1 MKNMIST
8 LVIACIISIN
18 AKADHRLSDL
28 HIRKFDNAPV
38 LVQFEN
44 QFVENPG
51 PVKVI
56 NNLEGGRY
64 RLKIWT
70 LRHGHGHGHSNGHRR
85 LVYNGFIDVPGGAEV
100 RAILTRHNTIRIN
113 QVIPNFV
120 PVHVNPIC
128 DPHVPFHPFPVGYQA
143 SNCIMSPSEFNAL
156 LNTID
161 NQPFEST
168 RMTIAKQV
176 IRDRNVITTDQV
188 AALMHLMSFESS
200 KLELSKFAYEYTI
213 DRHKYFQLFNEFSF
227 DSSVRSLSEYMDR
240 FS

>member
-8 LVIACIISIN
+8 LVIACIVSIHAN
-18 AKADHRLSDL
+18 ADHRLSDL
-28 HIRKFDNAPV
+28 HIRKFDNAPF
-38 LVQFEN
+38 LVQLEN
-44 QFVENPG
+44 EFLGQPG

-64 RLKIWT
+64 RIKIWT
-70 LRHGHGHGHSNGHRR
+70 FRHGHPYSNGHRR
-85 LVYNGFIDVPGGAEV
+85 LAYNGFIDVPSGAEV
-100 RAILTRHNTIRIN
+100 RAMLTRHNTIRIN

-128 DPHVPFHPFPVGYQA
+128 DPYVPFNPHPVGYQ
-143 SNCIMSPSEFNAL
+143 SPNCIMNPSEFNAL

-161 NQPFEST
+161 HQSFEST
-168 RMTIAKQV
+168 KMTIARQA
-176 IRDRNVITTDQV
+176 IRDRNVITTAQI
-188 AALMHLMSFESS
+188 AALMNMMSFESS

-227 DSSVRSLSEYMDR
+227 DSSVRALSEFMDR

>member
-1 MKNMIST
+1 MIST
-8 LVIACIISIN
+8 LVIACIVSIN
-18 AKADHRLSDL
+18 ANADHRLSDL

-44 QFVENPG
+44 QFVDNPG

-56 NNLEGGRY
+56 NNLESGRY

-70 LRHGHGHGHSNGHRR
+70 LRNGHPYSNGHRR
-85 LVYNGFIDVPGGAEV
+85 LVYNGFIDVPAGAEV
-100 RAILTRHNTIRIN
+100 RAMLTRHNTIRIN
-113 QVIPNFV
+113 QIIPNFV
-120 PVHVNPIC
+120 PVHVNPVY
-128 DPHVPFHPFPVGYQA
+128 DPYVPVNYQPVGCQDH
-143 SNCIMSPSEFNAL
+143 IMSPSEFNAL

-161 NQPFEST
+161 HQSFEST
-168 RMTIAKQV
+168 KMTIARQA
-176 IRDRNVITTDQV
+176 IRDRNVITTAQV
-188 AALMHLMSFESS
+188 AALMNMMSFESS